1 MTVSGEARMLIDGEL
16 VDAASG
22 ATYANIN
29 PATEEEIGRVA
40 DGGTDD
46 MERAIAAAR
55 SAFDDTEW
63 ANDAELRK
71 HGLRQLQEALANER
85 ETLRPQI
92 VAEVGA
98 PLMLTYAVQQDSC
111 IDDMAWDIDCIDR
124 IEWEYDLPVHDFF
137 GMSSARRVVREPIG
151 VVAAITPWNFPF
163 MLNLSKIV
171 PALAAGNTVVL
182 KPAPD
187 TPWSATHI
195 GKMVAEHTDI
205 PAGVFNIVTSAD
217 AANVGEMLTADARV
231 DMVSFTGSTAVGKR
245 IMARGSET
253 LKRVFLELGGK
264 SANIVLDDADLEA
277 QAGMGAMV
285 CMHGGQGCA
294 ITTRMLLPRSRYDE
308 GIELLKSAFE
318 NWKYGDPS
326 DAENLQ
332 GPLINARQRERVL
345 GHIEQAKADGAR
357 LVVGGGRPAHLEKG
371 FYVEPTLF
379 VDVDPDS
386 ALAQEEVFGP
396 VLAVI
401 PYDTDDDAVRI
412 ANNSKYGLSG
422 AVNGTDLDRAY
433 GVARRIRTG
442 TIAVN
447 GGQWFGPDS
456 PFGGYKQSGL
466 GREHGLAGFEEY
478 LETKT
483 IGLPAPAST

>member
-22 ATYANIN
+22 TTYANIN
-29 PATEEEIGRVA
+29 PATEEEIGQVA
-40 DGGTDD
+40 DGGADD

-55 SAFDDTEW
+55 RAFDNSEW
-63 ANDAELRK
+63 ASDPELRK
-71 HGLRQLQEALANER
+71 RGLRQLQEALANER
-85 ETLRPQI
+85 EMLRPQI

-195 GKMVAEHTDI
+195 GKLVAEHTDI
-205 PAGVFNIVTSAD
+205 PAGVLNIVTSAD
-217 AANVGEMLTADARV
+217 AANVGEMLTADDRV

-285 CMHGGQGCA
+285 CMHSGQGCA

-308 GIELLKSAFE
+308 GVALLKSAFE

-483 IGLPAPAST
+483 IGLPAPA

>member
-22 ATYANIN
+22 ATSANVN
-29 PATEEEIGRVA
+29 PATEEEIGQVA
-40 DGGTDD
+40 DAGTDD

-55 SAFDDTEW
+55 RAFDETEW
-63 ANDAELRK
+63 ANDPELRK
-71 HGLRQLQEALANER
+71 RGLRQLQDALGKER
-85 ETLRPQI
+85 ERLRPQI

-98 PLMLTYAVQQDSC
+98 PLMLTYAIQQDSC
-111 IDDMAWDIDCIDR
+111 IDDMGWDIDCIDR
-124 IEWEYDLPVHDFF
+124 VEWEYDLPVHEFF
-137 GMSSARRVVREPIG
+137 GQTSARRVVREPIG

-195 GKMVAEHTDI
+195 GKLVAEHTDI
-205 PAGVFNIVTSAD
+205 PAGVFNVVTSAD
-217 AANVGEMLTADARV
+217 AANVGEMLSADPRV

-308 GIELLKSAFE
+308 GVELLKSAFE
-318 NWKYGDPS
+318 NWKYGDPN

-401 PYDTDDDAVRI
+401 PYDDDDDAVRI

-466 GREHGLAGFEEY
+466 GREHGVAGFEEY

-483 IGLPAPAST
+483 IGLPAPASA